1 MQQNKQT
8 PLLVAVCLSYAAL
21 SPTAA
26 QADLLG
32 LTADLP
38 NINFGATGVINYD
51 ATTGTVT
58 VSADPSNLF
67 SLFPPINAY
76 FIGTSAEDIKDITIT
91 FQVDSNGNVVPNDAQ
106 TPDLV
111 VRGAID
117 FNGDG
122 IKEGDGILLQAEVS
136 QFGFLNGASGGGDS
150 FDIRLNQI
158 SGALDYL
165 YAGQDLAITIESA
178 ANTEYPI
185 PFDGSFSANWQN
197 QASGQIGSTAPIP
210 ASAGGCHLKLVAK
223 CSIDGGPYQDKC
235 RIKVTRS
242 SNHWE
247 SREYNYNG
255 QTFQISKYGT
265 HGYDVPAWAANFPT
279 TAVTFKYDVT
289 NDGDNPVSNVQIE
302 DSFDT
307 PISVDSTTLA
317 VGSSLSVTRTVE
329 LSEGI
334 ENDVT
339 ALGSYGSEMCA
350 ATDIVVVRDKLRE
363 HTKHDDDD
371 FKNKAQ

>member
-1 MQQNKQT
+1 MKKNKST
-8 PLLVAVCLSYAAL
+8 TLLAAMCLSYAAL
-21 SPTAA
+21 SPTTA
-26 QADLLG
+26 QANLLG
-32 LTADLP
+32 LTTDVP
-38 NINFGATGVINYD
+38 NINFGATGVIDYD

-58 VSADPSNLF
+58 VSAEPSKLY
-67 SLFPPINAY
+67 SLFPPIDAG
-76 FIGTSAEDIKDITIT
+76 IMGTSIDDIKDISIT
-91 FQVDSNGNVVPNDAQ
+91 FQVDSNGNVLPNDTQ

-117 FNGDG
+117 FNNDG
-122 IKEGDGILLQAEVS
+122 TKDVDGILLQAEVS
-136 QFGFLNGASGGGDS
+136 QFGFENGASGGSDK

-158 SGALDYL
+158 SGDLAYL
-165 YAGQDLAITIESA
+165 YDGQDLAITIDSA

-185 PFDGSFSANWQN
+185 PFDGSFSSNWKN
-197 QASGQIGSTAPIP
+197 QASGQISSTSPTP
-210 ASAGGCHLKLVAK
+210 VSAGGCHLKLVAK
-223 CSIDGGPYQDKC
+223 CSIDGGPYKDKC

-247 SREYNYNG
+247 SHEYNYNG
-255 QTFQISKYGT
+255 QTFQMSKYGT
-265 HGYDVPAWAANFPT
+265 HGYDVPAWASNYPT
-279 TAVTFKYDVT
+279 TTVTFKYDVT
-289 NDGDNPVSNVQIE
+289 NDGDNPISNVQIE

-307 PISVDSTTLA
+307 AISGYPTTLA
-317 VGSSLSVTRTVE
+317 VGSSLSVTHTVE
-329 LSEGI
+329 LSESI